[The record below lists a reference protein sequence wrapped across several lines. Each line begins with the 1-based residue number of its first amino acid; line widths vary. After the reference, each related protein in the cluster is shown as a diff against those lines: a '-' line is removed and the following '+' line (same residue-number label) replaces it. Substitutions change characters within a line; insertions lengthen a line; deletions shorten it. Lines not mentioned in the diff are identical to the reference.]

1 MILWL
6 ASSDHSRDSFVR
18 WFVRRVLGMR
28 PGSNPSPFLIVFIFV
43 SLVSF
48 GAASTNARARAS
60 RIDSIRIRIHLLH
73 QVVRASPRNANL
85 DSNKTALSQ
94 TALARIDACAA
105 CAV

>member
-1 MILWL
+1 MAIR
-6 ASSDHSRDSFVR
+6 AIRSC

-48 GAASTNARARAS
+48 GAASTNARARALAS
-60 RIDSIRIRIHLLH
+60 RIDSIRIRIRIHLLH
-73 QVVRASPRNANL
+73 QVVRASPHNANL